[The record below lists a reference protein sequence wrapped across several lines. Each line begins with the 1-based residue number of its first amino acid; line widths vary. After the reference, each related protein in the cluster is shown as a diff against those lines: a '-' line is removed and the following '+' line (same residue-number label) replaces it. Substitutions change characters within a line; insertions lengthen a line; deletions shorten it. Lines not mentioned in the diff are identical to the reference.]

1 MTLAEEDITL
11 FVQKFFDLGMSGLP
25 MDSLFAA
32 LCADVLTPFRA
43 TGGAV
48 YVLEEDLSMR
58 TLCHFG
64 LKPIGG
70 PQPGPAHLFHD
81 GPLSRAMNGELGC
94 VTGAESTIPGTD
106 GSPHVI
112 YIPLT
117 WRGFPYAV
125 AVFAL
130 SNAPD
135 LLDWQELL
143 DLVASGLTLLII
155 REDRPHDLPVTRSA
169 PPPQELTTR
178 QSDILK
184 LVAAGKTNRWIAR
197 ELYLGQ
203 STVGHELLAIC
214 RMLGVNSRT
223 AAVREASL
231 QGILTREEIGSQS
244 WDREPQSTH
253 TP

>member
-1 MTLAEEDITL
+1 MSLTDEDIAL
-11 FVQKFFDLGMSGLP
+11 FVGKFFDLGVSGLS

-32 LCADVLTPFRA
+32 LCADVLAPFFA

-48 YVLEEDLSMR
+48 YVLEEDLSMK

-64 LKPIGG
+64 LRPIRKPL
-70 PQPGPAHLFHD
+70 PQPGHLFQD
-81 GPLSRAMNGELGC
+81 SPLSRAMKGELAC
-94 VTGAESTIPGTD
+94 VTGAESAIPGTE

-112 YIPLT
+112 YIPLS

-130 SNAPD
+130 SSAPD
-135 LLDWQELL
+135 LVDWQELL
-143 DLVASGLTLLII
+143 GLVASGLTLLIV

-178 QSDILK
+178 QSEILK
-184 LVAAGKTNRWIAR
+184 LVAAGKTNRQIAR

-214 RMLGVNSRT
+214 RMLGVNSRS

-231 QGILTREEIGSQS
+231 RGILTREEIGSQS
-244 WDREPQSTH
+244 WDREPQH
-253 TP
+253 TRTT